1 MGALYGTCNPC
12 FPLWRA
18 FLLLCSWVSKP
29 IPFYLSKY
37 FELMCFIHSYDDL
50 FNHVSYVP
58 CFAHCSY
65 LEVYYFESYHWK
77 ARYLWT
83 PANYQLFF
91 DQELSLPLP
100 IMIHFMYLYCVSF
113 THCKLSYIIVSCLLL
128 WSMYLMNV
136 MLLVRILLSTLHS
149 INLRPC
155 LLSSVSLGD
164 KRSLSLGGVD
174 TSILHHYSMS

>member
-1 MGALYGTCNPC
+1 MRLAIPASLFEGPFFYFVVESVN
-12 FPLWRA
+12 
-18 FLLLCSWVSKP
+18 LLPSISASILSCCVS
-29 IPFYLSKY
+29 
-37 FELMCFIHSYDDL
+37 FIHMMIYS
-50 FNHVSYVP
+50 NHVSYVP

-65 LEVYYFESYHWK
+65 LDVYYFESYHWK
-77 ARYLWT
+77 TSYLWT

-113 THCKLSYIIVSCLLL
+113 TYYKLSYIIVSGLLL

-155 LLSSVSLGD
+155 LLSSVSPGD
-164 KRSLSLGGVD
+164 KWSLSLGGVD